1 MMDDQN
7 ILLSGMVA
15 EREYV
20 LAAEGDDREILC
32 TAYSKQNATIFWRKT
47 VDGVVTD
54 ITNNSS
60 PVENTQQ
67 FVSQSILKLT
77 NAKIND
83 SSNSIECW
91 FIPDGGEEKYDT
103 ITLDVIGKSGEYTY
117 LKSHKICKLFSI
129 LFENNFTNL
138 LANNDSF
145 YDQ

>member
-7 ILLSGMVA
+7 TLLSGMVA
-15 EREYV
+15 ERDYV

-32 TAYSKQNATIFWRKT
+32 TAYSKQPATIFWRKT
-47 VDGVVTD
+47 VDEVVTD

-60 PVENTQQ
+60 PVENTQE

-91 FIPDGGEEKYDT
+91 FTPEGGEEKYDT
-103 ITLDVIGKSGEYTY
+103 ITLDVIGKSGEY
-117 LKSHKICKLFSI
+117 LKSLRISVLFSI
-129 LFENNFTNL
+129 LFKNIFANL
-138 LANNDSF
+138 LANDYSF